1 MTKSVRKLL
10 TEALSE
16 CFDLCLED
24 LSREQKTL
32 VEDTFFPISWDML
45 NAAER
50 RELAEQLDY
59 INNPEHYELRQYWF
73 EFVAKRQE
81 LENAIADW
89 TALAAVTVT
98 ELATKEER
106 LKQLKSELKALENAY
121 ENASDGETPLFP
133 IKEPGETPHQRK
145 SRLEAWYLVEKKR
158 RKAGALKRTAARE
171 GITHQTLSAILKRQ

>member
-1 MTKSVRKLL
+1 M
-10 TEALSE
+10 
-16 CFDLCLED
+16 
-24 LSREQKTL
+24 

-45 NAAER
+45 NAAAR

-59 INNPEHYELRQYWF
+59 LNNPEHYELRQYWF

-106 LKQLKSELKALENAY
+106 LQQLKSELKALENAY
-121 ENASDGETPLFP
+121 ENASDGDTPLFLS
-133 IKEPGETPHQRK
+133 K
-145 SRLEAWYLVEKKR
+145 SQEK
-158 RKAGALKRTAARE
+158 LRTNE
-171 GITHQTLSAILKRQ
+171 NLG